1 MRRPNHFDGQLHYF
15 GRVCFK
21 NNVFEHN
28 TRYFKQLNG
37 AAIGTKFAPPCAIL
51 FMGYLEDTILLK
63 NISLG
68 GATLIIFS

>member
-1 MRRPNHFDGQLHYF
+1 MRRPNHFDGQLHYV

-63 NISLG
+63 NISFG